1 MTALFLVLAVGC
13 LGPIVA
19 RAAAGILGPPLARL
33 SPVGGFLASANLR
46 TATRRFSSASTPLV
60 LTVAMS
66 CTLLFSAT
74 TTDHAVTEQRRAGLG
89 GQLAVTGSAP
99 GLPAATLADT
109 RATAGVRSAV
119 ALTPTTLGP
128 SLGINDEAVPAEV
141 LDGGQGGGLDVG
153 VTEGSLTALHGDAIA
168 LGRRRADAVHARV
181 GDRVSIMLG
190 DGTRTHAARRGDLHA
205 GSGVRRSTARPRAR
219 SRTSDQPAAG
229 NDPRPN
235 WHPDRRR

>member
-1 MTALFLVLAVGC
+1 
-13 LGPIVA
+13 
-19 RAAAGILGPPLARL
+19 
-33 SPVGGFLASANLR
+33 
-46 TATRRFSSASTPLV
+46 
-60 LTVAMS
+60 MS

-74 TTDHAVTEQRRAGLG
+74 TTDHAVTEQRKAGLG
-89 GQLAVTGSAP
+89 GQLAVTGSTP

-128 SLGINDEAVPAEV
+128 SLGINDETVPAEV

-168 LGRRRADAVHARV
+168 LGHRRADAVHARV

-190 DGTRTHAARRGDLHA
+190 DGTRTHAVVAAIYTRLW
-205 GSGVRRSTARPRAR
+205 RSAKRCSAP
-219 SRTSDQPAAG
+219 SS
-229 NDPRPN
+229 
-235 WHPDRRR
+235 